1 MTAYYVDT
9 NQQLLANN
17 VAPLTFLSADDRLN
31 RAATAEGL
39 VVANPNDYP

>member
-1 MTAYYVDT
+1 VIA

-17 VAPLTFLSADDRLN
+17 LAPLTFLSADDRLN

-39 VVANPNDYP
+39 AVENPNDYP